1 MFESILSSGSLTIE
15 NVLLCAAVSLAL
27 GFIISYLYTRRC
39 SCSKHFAIALAL
51 LPAIVQAVILMVSG
65 SLGAGVAVA
74 GAFSLV
80 RFRSI
85 PGSAREIVAIFF
97 AMTVGLACGM
107 GYLAFAAVL
116 TLIIGL
122 ALLLLSSSRF
132 GERKETEKDL
142 RITIP
147 EELDYTGAFDD
158 LFETYTHGAALDR
171 VKTVNLGSMYEL
183 RYTVTLKD
191 ESKEKAFL
199 DALRCRNG
207 NLTIVLSR
215 KATEEAL

>member
-85 PGSAREIVAIFF
+85 PAAR
-97 AMTVGLACGM
+97 GR
-107 GYLAFAAVL
+107 
-116 TLIIGL
+116 
-122 ALLLLSSSRF
+122 S
-132 GERKETEKDL
+132 
-142 RITIP
+142 
-147 EELDYTGAFDD
+147 
-158 LFETYTHGAALDR
+158 
-171 VKTVNLGSMYEL
+171 
-183 RYTVTLKD
+183 
-191 ESKEKAFL
+191 
-199 DALRCRNG
+199 
-207 NLTIVLSR
+207 
-215 KATEEAL
+215 

>member
-15 NVLLCAAVSLAL
+15 NVLLCTAVSLAL

-39 SCSKHFAIALAL
+39 ACSKHFAIALAL

-65 SLGAGVAVA
+65 NLGAGVAVA

-107 GYLAFAAVL
+107 GYLAFAAVV

-122 ALLLLSSSRF
+122 VLLLLSSSRF
-132 GERKETEKDL
+132 GEHKETEKDL

-158 LFETYTHGAALDR
+158 LIEAYTHGASLDR

-183 RYTVTLKD
+183 RYTVSLKD
-191 ESKEKAFL
+191 ESREKAFL

>member
-1 MFESILSSGSLTIE
+1 MFESIILSGSLTIGS
-15 NVLLCAAVSLAL
+15 VLLCTAVSLVL
-27 GFIISYLYTRRC
+27 GFIISFLYTRRC
-39 SCSKHFAIALAL
+39 ACSKQFAIALTL

-97 AMTVGLACGM
+97 AMTIGLACGM
-107 GYLAFAAVL
+107 GYIAFAALL
-116 TLIIGL
+116 TAIIGL
-122 ALLLLSSSRF
+122 TLLLLSSSRF
-132 GERKETEKDL
+132 GGHKEAEKDL

-158 LFETYTHGAALDR
+158 LFETYTAGSLLER

-183 RYTVTLKD
+183 RYSVTLKD

-207 NLTIVLSR
+207 NLTVVMAR